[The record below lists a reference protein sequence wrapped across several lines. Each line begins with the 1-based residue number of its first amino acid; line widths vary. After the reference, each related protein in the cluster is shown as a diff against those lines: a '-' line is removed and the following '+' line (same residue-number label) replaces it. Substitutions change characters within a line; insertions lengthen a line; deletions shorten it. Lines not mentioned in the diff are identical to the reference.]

1 MTKPQILGIT
11 GAFGSGKSTASD
23 FIASFGYKKVSLS
36 KFLEDE
42 LLSNGETAITREKL
56 QDLGNSWRN
65 EYGSGVLGKKTAE
78 YILKNNLEK
87 VVVEGIRN
95 IEEIHELEKVGTLT
109 LIALM
114 VDRSLRYKRLEKL
127 TRREKLTPELFEKLD
142 ARDLG
147 VGENESGLQTALCIA
162 LSDIYINNNTD
173 EEDLRVKLR
182 KVIEGIEK

>member
-1 MTKPQILGIT
+1 MIKPQIVGIT

-23 FIASFGYKKVSLS
+23 FITSFGYKKIRLS

-42 LLSNGETAITREKL
+42 LLSSGDVAITRKKL

-65 EYGSGVLGKKTAE
+65 EHGSGVLGKKAVEFIFT
-78 YILKNNLEK
+78 NNVEK

-95 IEEIHELEKVGTLT
+95 IEEVQELKKIGKVT

-114 VDRSLRYKRLEKL
+114 VDRNVRYKRLEKL

-147 VGENESGLQTALCIA
+147 LGESKSGLQTALCIA
-162 LSDIYINNNTD
+162 LSDIYIQNNTN
-173 EEDLRVKLR
+173 EKELCAKLE
-182 KVIEGIEK
+182 KVIAEIER